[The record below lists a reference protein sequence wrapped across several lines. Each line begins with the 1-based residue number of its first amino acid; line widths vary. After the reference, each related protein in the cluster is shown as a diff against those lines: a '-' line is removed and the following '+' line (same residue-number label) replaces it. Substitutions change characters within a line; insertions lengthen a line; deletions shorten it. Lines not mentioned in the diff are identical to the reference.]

1 MCARSTGDGSTPTLV
16 EDSGNDRVPLQ
27 KVRMHNIAK
36 VSNGNDGIKR
46 KKKWIKQMFIKVKF
60 KLRLK
65 ERLSQS
71 FYFDNSV
78 QSIMSLIA
86 I

>member
-1 MCARSTGDGSTPTLV
+1 
-16 EDSGNDRVPLQ
+16 
-27 KVRMHNIAK
+27 MHNIAK
-36 VSNGNDGIKR
+36 VSNGNDGIKQ
-46 KKKWIKQMFIKVKF
+46 KKKRIKQMFIKVKF

-65 ERLSQS
+65 ERLRHS